1 MGVPIHLSEDQR
13 RTAIALFEV
22 GLGKDAAA
30 TRMGVTASATGRL
43 FERWQVRGAG
53 ALVAKTTKRSFSFEF
68 KLAVVRRY
76 LAGEKAVD
84 LAREFDL
91 SSPGQVATWARGF
104 RREGEDALRPKPKG
118 RRPLDP
124 DAPPREPTEVEL
136 LRRENERLRAQVA
149 YLGKLRALREQQR
162 R

>member
-1 MGVPIHLSEDQR
+1 MGGWIHLSDEQR
-13 RTAIALFEV
+13 RTAVALFEV
-22 GLGKDAAA
+22 GLGKDAVAS
-30 TRMGVTASATGRL
+30 RLGVTASATGSL

-68 KLAVVRRY
+68 KLEVVRRY

-84 LAREFDL
+84 LAREYDL
-91 SSPGQVATWARGF
+91 ASPGQVATWARTF
-104 RREGEDALRPKPKG
+104 RRDGEDALRPKPKG
-118 RRPLDP
+118 RRPTDP